1 MEVFVNLAVNREG
14 QLRAAAAAA
23 LWPDTNIERPTNTFN
38 SYRTRLRAFIKD
50 KTNGAITELVRDNE
64 DGTCQLDP
72 NLIQV
77 DYWDFLDAIDPDN
90 TAPAPE
96 RARAYLN
103 AVKNYRGSLAQNIDA
118 EWITEVRDQAQAAA
132 LKAALDLAHDLTH
145 SHDDPEMAVTVLDK
159 AATFDPYNEP
169 LYQQLITL
177 LMKLGRPDA
186 AKQRH
191 DAFAKALYRLDGL
204 KPLPETTALLNP

>member
-23 LWPDTNIERPTNTFN
+23 LWPDTNIELPTNTFN

-90 TAPAPE
+90 TG
-96 RARAYLN
+96 ARAGTSLPQRCQKLSRL
-103 AVKNYRGSLAQNIDA
+103 ARPEHRRRVDHRGSRPGASRRAQ
-118 EWITEVRDQAQAAA
+118 
-132 LKAALDLAHDLTH
+132 
-145 SHDDPEMAVTVLDK
+145 S
-159 AATFDPYNEP
+159 
-169 LYQQLITL
+169 
-177 LMKLGRPDA
+177 RPRPSA
-186 AKQRH
+186 RPHPQ
-191 DAFAKALYRLDGL
+191 
-204 KPLPETTALLNP
+204 P